1 MNPWIDRLDLDSRS
15 LVDQYLGTG
24 WDADE
29 FVVPTSRFYSRYR
42 HPRVL
47 RPSSWVPDG
56 RDGTGAERN
65 ASKDIF
71 SVKLDVHQF
80 RENELTVKTKDN
92 NLIISASHEERE
104 DPQGFISRQFTR
116 RYVIPDDVK
125 LDQLVCNIST
135 DGILTIDAPK
145 KSGQPGGETVIPIRP
160 TGRPAVVTSAPS
172 TAAPT
177 TPTPSAPSGKESRS
191 QTIPIERESAPAPPS
206 S

>member
-1 MNPWIDRLDLDSRS
+1 MTQSNGVGGSKCGTVSFLVYEDSNHESKPMHSIPLKSWYTQTYTFLWLFTPPTDLCTRYLVAQIKFLSSRSFGFSFTNIASGSIPEVFLSLTYKMNPWIDRLDLDSRS

-71 SVKLDVHQF
+71 SVS
-80 RENELTVKTKDN
+80 
-92 NLIISASHEERE
+92 NLLH
-104 DPQGFISRQFTR
+104 
-116 RYVIPDDVK
+116 
-125 LDQLVCNIST
+125 
-135 DGILTIDAPK
+135 ILLF
-145 KSGQPGGETVIPIRP
+145 
-160 TGRPAVVTSAPS
+160 
-172 TAAPT
+172 
-177 TPTPSAPSGKESRS
+177 
-191 QTIPIERESAPAPPS
+191 
-206 S
+206 